1 MLIEPKDVPV
11 TDRAGKEK
19 VFIISKLP
27 ATVGR
32 EVAAKYPVSIL
43 PKIGDYAVSE
53 ATMLLLM
60 SYVAIPAA
68 NAEAAPLRL
77 TTKELVNNHVT
88 DAEML
93 LKLEMAMLEHN
104 FSFFG
109 NGKSLDFFAK
119 GAEMFKQWIIS
130 TLTDLSAASLPKGKQ
145 RSTNSARSTR

>member
-1 MLIEPKDVPV
+1 MLLEPEEKRVAGRD
-11 TDRAGKEK
+11 GKEK
-19 VFIISKLP
+19 AFVISKLP

-43 PKIGDYAVSE
+43 PKLGDYEVSE

-60 SYVAIPAA
+60 SYVAVPRGDK
-68 NAEAAPLRL
+68 EPLQL

-93 LKLEMAMLEHN
+93 LKLEMAMLEKN

-109 NGKSLDFFAK
+109 NGKTWDFFATI
-119 GAEMFKQWIIS
+119 AEQAKAWITS
-130 TLTDLSAASLPKGKQ
+130 TLTDLLVASSQTGKR
-145 RSTNSARSTR
+145 RSKNSARSTR

>member
-1 MLIEPKDVPV
+1 MLIEPKDQPV

-60 SYVAIPAA
+60 SYVAVPPATPGGP
-68 NAEAAPLRL
+68 PLQL
-77 TTKELVNNHVT
+77 TTKELVNNSRH
-88 DAEML
+88 
-93 LKLEMAMLEHN
+93 
-104 FSFFG
+104 G
-109 NGKSLDFFAK
+109 
-119 GAEMFKQWIIS
+119 
-130 TLTDLSAASLPKGKQ
+130 
-145 RSTNSARSTR
+145 R

>member
-1 MLIEPKDVPV
+1 MLLEPEEKEV
-11 TDRAGKEK
+11 TGRDGKGK
-19 VFIISKLP
+19 TFVLSKLP

-43 PKIGDYAVSE
+43 PKLGDYEVSE

-60 SYVAIPAA
+60 SYVAIPTG
-68 NAEAAPLRL
+68 EGKTPLRL

-93 LKLEMAMLEHN
+93 LKLEMAMLEKN

-109 NGKSLDFFAK
+109 NGKTWDFFATIADQAK
-119 GAEMFKQWIIS
+119 AWITS
-130 TLTDLSAASLPKGKQ
+130 TLTDLLVASSQTGKR
-145 RSTNSARSTR
+145 RSKNSARSTR